1 MLRPEMKF
9 LILHGP
15 NINLFGRREPS
26 IYGTTTFD
34 QINERLGALADE
46 LGVEVEVFQS
56 NHEGALVDKLQA
68 GIDEYAGCAI
78 NAGALT
84 HTSVALADC
93 LKAMPFPTVEVHM
106 SNVAKREPFR
116 HHSYLTP
123 VVEGVIAG
131 LGWRGYLLALRWLVD
146 SAQERPA

>member
-1 MLRPEMKF
+1 MLAPPMKI
-9 LILHGP
+9 LIMHGP
-15 NINLFGRREPS
+15 NINLFGRREPM
-26 IYGTTTFD
+26 IYGNTTFD
-34 QINERLGALADE
+34 QINDSIRALAVE
-46 LGVEVEVFQS
+46 LGVDVEIFQS
-56 NHEGALVDKLQA
+56 NHEGALLDKLQA
-68 GIDEYAGCAI
+68 GLDEYAGCVV

-106 SNVAKREPFR
+106 SNVAKREAFR

-131 LGWRGYLLALRWLVD
+131 LGAQGYLLALRFLVGRGLT
-146 SAQERPA
+146 ER